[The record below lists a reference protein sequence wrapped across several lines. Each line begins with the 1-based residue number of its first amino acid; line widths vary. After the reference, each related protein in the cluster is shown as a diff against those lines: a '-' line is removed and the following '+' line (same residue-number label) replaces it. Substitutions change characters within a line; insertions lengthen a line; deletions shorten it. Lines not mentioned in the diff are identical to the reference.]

1 MNDRVGPISFPLKK
15 QGEISKKP
23 YSDKLAKMIDE
34 VVSFLFIIY
43 FVSMEVH
50 GKHWSD
56 QSVCKEIQDLS
67 MFKINVGRYDHNS
80 YW

>member
-34 VVSFLFIIY
+34 VVSFVFIIY
-43 FVSMEVH
+43 FLNMEGH
-50 GKHWSD
+50 GKH
-56 QSVCKEIQDLS
+56 
-67 MFKINVGRYDHNS
+67 
-80 YW
+80 

>member
-34 VVSFLFIIY
+34 VVSFVFIIY
-43 FVSMEVH
+43 FLNMEGH
-50 GKHWSD
+50 GKHWLG
-56 QSVCKEIQDLS
+56 QRVCRVIQYLS
-67 MFKINVGRYDHNS
+67 IFKMNVG
-80 YW
+80 